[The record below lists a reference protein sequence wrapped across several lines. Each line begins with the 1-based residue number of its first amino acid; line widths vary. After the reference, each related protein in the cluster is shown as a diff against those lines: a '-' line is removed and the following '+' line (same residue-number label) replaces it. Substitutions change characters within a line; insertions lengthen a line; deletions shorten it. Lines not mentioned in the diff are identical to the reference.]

1 VKPLCLAANGAWLAS
16 SLPAALAFQTNMHRA
31 AEVQEAVL
39 LRILRRNAS
48 TEFGRAHGFASI
60 RSVREYQ
67 ERVPVRTYDQYV
79 ELQGDARALTASE
92 VTHYE
97 ATSGSSGATKRIPYT
112 RDLRAEMG
120 RAIAPW
126 IVSLAASHP
135 GAFAG
140 EAYWSVS
147 PVLSTA
153 VAPEASAVS
162 DEDYLGPVRARLVRA
177 VQAVP
182 SDVRFI
188 QDLETFRRA
197 TLEHLLRCRTL
208 SLISV
213 WHPSFLLLLLGELRE
228 KAAEL
233 WPNLRVI
240 SCWTDANAA
249 RDAAELARLFP
260 RVHIQPKGLL
270 STEGFVSIPIRAAAP
285 ALAYRSHFYE
295 LHPVGSGLDL
305 PDSRS
310 VGSGLDLPISR
321 SMGSGLDLAKSD
333 HAGSGLVQSGSTGS
347 GLVLP
352 ATEGEVGRR
361 YAVVLTTGAGLYRY
375 DTEDLVEIVGYREA
389 CPLLRF
395 IGREQHISDHY
406 GEKLNELFVRER
418 LEATLREHGITAR
431 FAMLACEDNSYT
443 LFIETDAPSTTLH
456 AATRTLDTALRENI
470 HYDYCRRLGQLG
482 DLTPFRI
489 TQGASTTYLA
499 HASQRLGDVKLTAL
513 DPRRDW
519 STRFQGSWL

>member
-16 SLPAALAFQTNMHRA
+16 SLPAALAFQANLHRA
-31 AEVQEAVL
+31 AEVQEEVL

-67 ERVPVRTYDQYV
+67 ERVPVRTYDEYA
-79 ELQGDARALTASE
+79 ELQGDARVLTASE

-97 ATSGSSGATKRIPYT
+97 ATSGSSGAAKRIPYT
-112 RDLRAEMG
+112 RDLRAEMV

-126 IVSLAASHP
+126 IVSLFADHP
-135 GAFAG
+135 AAFAG

-147 PVLSTA
+147 PVLASSSA
-153 VAPEASAVS
+153 VA
-162 DEDYLGPVRARLVRA
+162 DEEYLGPVRSRLVRS

-188 QDLETFRRA
+188 QDLEAFRRA
-197 TLEHLLRCRTL
+197 TLEYLLRCRSL

-213 WHPSFLLLLLGELRE
+213 WHPSFLLLLLGDLRE

-249 RDAAELARLFP
+249 RDAAELARVFP

-270 STEGFVSIPIRAAAP
+270 STEGFVSIPIGAAAP

-295 LHPVGSGLDL
+295 L
-305 PDSRS
+305 RS
-310 VGSGLDLPISR
+310 V
-321 SMGSGLDLAKSD
+321 
-333 HAGSGLVQSGSTGS
+333 GS

-352 ATEGEVGRR
+352 ATEAEVGQR
-361 YAVVLTTGAGLYRY
+361 YGVVLTTGAGLYRY
-375 DTEDLVEIVGYREA
+375 ETEDLVEIVGYREA

-395 IGREQHISDHY
+395 VGREHYISDHY

-418 LEATLREHGITAR
+418 LDAALDAHEISAK
-431 FAMLACEDNSYT
+431 FAMLACEDGAYM
-443 LFIETDAPSTTLH
+443 LFIESDARDDAVL
-456 AATRTLDTALRENI
+456 AAARALDLALRENI

-489 TQGASTTYLA
+489 SSDGSATYLA
-499 HASQRLGDVKLTAL
+499 NAEQRLGDVKLAAVE
-513 DPRRDW
+513 RRRGW
-519 STRFQGSWL
+519 SNRFLGLRL